1 MNLGAISSQKGLVV
15 DAIAYYELCVQL
27 MPPKSKKLVKC
38 YELLGFECMKADVI
52 EMALGWFHQ
61 ATQLSRKVFGR
72 NSDNFVDQILNEAR
86 AF

>member
-1 MNLGAISSQKGLVV
+1 
-15 DAIAYYELCVQL
+15 
-27 MPPKSKKLVKC
+27 
-38 YELLGFECMKADVI
+38 MKADVI